1 MVHYPAPRLGHFGA
15 ECKPRL
21 STEIRPPLVHCAPML
36 ELRDVSLRRG
46 PRLLFAH
53 ANVTV
58 HPGQRVGVTGANG
71 TGKSSLF
78 ALLRGELHADTGE
91 CRVPAHWTLAQVAQE
106 TPALDVPALD
116 YVLRGDT
123 DLLEIGAGSNVQDN
137 AVLHTDPGIEVHIGR
152 NVTIGHCAMVHGC
165 TVGDN
170 SLIGIN
176 AVVLN
181 RARIGRNCLIGAN
194 ALVPEGMEIPDNS
207 LVLGTPAKVV
217 RQLDEHA
224 IAGLAESAATYRR
237 KAAEFRTLLVALP
250 G

>member
-1 MVHYPAPRLGHFGA
+1 MIYQYHGHRPILGDGVFVAPSADVIGRVVLGD
-15 ECKPRL
+15 E
-21 STEIRPPLVHCAPML
+21 
-36 ELRDVSLRRG
+36 VSIW
-46 PRLLFAH
+46 FNA
-53 ANVTV
+53 
-58 HPGQRVGVTGANG
+58 
-71 TGKSSLF
+71 
-78 ALLRGELHADTGE
+78 
-91 CRVPAHWTLAQVAQE
+91 
-106 TPALDVPALD
+106 
-116 YVLRGDT
+116 VLRGDT